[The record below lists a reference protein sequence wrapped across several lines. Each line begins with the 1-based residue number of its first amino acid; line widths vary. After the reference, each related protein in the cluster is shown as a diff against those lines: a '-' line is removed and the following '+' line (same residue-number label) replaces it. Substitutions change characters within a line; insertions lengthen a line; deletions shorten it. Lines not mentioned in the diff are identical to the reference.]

1 MLENKNLFPFVPG
14 DAGDITVRS
23 EALSLESGSLIRN
36 AQIDTALPGDLNI
49 TSDKVSL
56 AGGSFIATESVPL
69 YQSDFSNRTEVDQN
83 GSVNIKTGSLTLSD
97 SSYVKTTT
105 VIPKRNAGDITVEA
119 DTVSLTGRSSM
130 LSNTEPNKFE
140 AELSLT
146 GLDYGNAGRLAINSH
161 TVHLSDQSK
170 ISSDSFTSGDGGDVS
185 ITSSDLA
192 LAKRSAIYAGALG
205 QGQGGRIAIDTT
217 LLNLSGKSA
226 VVADVRDSGNGGEVT
241 VKAATLEMAES
252 LIYGSTSGAGAG
264 SRISVEAESV
274 ALQNGARIESAASA
288 AGAAGALDVRSGIV
302 TIRGTGEGFDPK
314 DIEGGETGEE
324 VASGLLTSTVGSGN
338 AGTIELNADHLEMQQ
353 GLIGSASTGT
363 GTAGSVGLR
372 LAKGLSL
379 GEGASVSVSSSQADG
394 GDIDIETAGEVSLAK
409 SELTAS
415 AAKDGGSI
423 RLLGTGNRNIR
434 DSRLSA
440 EAGQDGGNITI
451 SKPGLLFMNRGQLT
465 ANAVHGDGGYISVVA
480 ATFLPSFDSLITA
493 SSEYGAQ
500 GVVEIDSVETDIGGG
515 LVVLPDQLKDRSVN
529 LAERCA
535 LELQGDVSSF
545 FINGQGGLPVWTRGN
560 YLPPLLDNESE

>member
-1 MLENKNLFPFVPG
+1 M
-14 DAGDITVRS
+14 
-23 EALSLESGSLIRN
+23 ALS
-36 AQIDTALPGDLNI
+36 DT
-49 TSDKVSL
+49 
-56 AGGSFIATESVPL
+56 
-69 YQSDFSNRTEVDQN
+69 
-83 GSVNIKTGSLTLSD
+83 
-97 SSYVKTTT
+97 SYVKTTT

-119 DTVSLTGRSSM
+119 GIVSLTGRSSM

-140 AELSLT
+140 AELGLT
-146 GLDYGNAGRLAINSH
+146 GLDYGNAGHLAINSH
-161 TVHLSDQSK
+161 TVQLSDQSK
-170 ISSDSFTSGDGGDVS
+170 ISSDSFTSGDGGDVN
-185 ITSSDLA
+185 ITATTGLGLA
-192 LAKRSAIYAGALG
+192 NRSAIYAGALG

-338 AGTIELNADHLEMQQ
+338 AGTIELNADQLEMQQ

-379 GEGASVSVSSSQADG
+379 GVGEIVSVSSSQADG
-394 GDIDIETAGEVSLAK
+394 GAIDIETAGEVSLAK

-451 SKPGLLFMNRGQLT
+451 SKPGLLFINRGQLT

-480 ATFLPSFDSLITA
+480 DTFLPSLDSLITA

-515 LVVLPDQLKDRSVN
+515 LVVLPDQLKD
-529 LAERCA
+529 C
-535 LELQGDVSSF
+535 
-545 FINGQGGLPVWTRGN
+545 
-560 YLPPLLDNESE
+560 LLYTSPSPRDS